1 MHPAHSLCVL
11 QKVSAPKIR
20 KDDQLCKLTSTN
32 LPIVWLRCENYRV
45 TTCLL
50 YGCIVQANEYQLVYC
65 MTTLC
70 QLPHNNLPI
79 AWLYNANYRVAVGL
93 LEGQG
98 WELKRPTLP
107 SLHTEKPTL

>member
-1 MHPAHSLCVL
+1 MLPAHSLCVL
-11 QKVSAPKIR
+11 QKVSAPNIH

-32 LPIVWLRCENYRV
+32 LSIVWLRCENYRV

-50 YGCIVQANEYQLVYC
+50 YGCIVQANEYQLAYC

-79 AWLYNANYRVAVGL
+79 ACLHNANYRVAVGL

-98 WELKRPTLP
+98 WEPKRPTLP
-107 SLHTEKPTL
+107 SLRTEKPTL